1 MKRFLFCF
9 FVFTLFLVPTATLV
23 CKEPKQDLSLKV
35 YTDKIDE
42 INDKLSSQK
51 QINAAQYDELRQ
63 EITDSIAALKTLKDQ
78 ISERIEHSTPQEK
91 KQLGQTLIKLD
102 ELYLV
107 ANNILKIIDKRKI
120 QSSFQAY
127 LQYKMPLYEPSSL
140 VVAYKDG
147 ITVTKDITTR
157 IYQSIINIAKKSI
170 SYPFYIYW
178 LIWSVVVIAYIP
190 SSIMLRNKIAPL
202 DEKASYLNKIKTFII
217 HLATGSILPVLFIG
231 GFFHI
236 SYISGS
242 FLFPVDEIIAVYLVI
257 AFIWITIHSTIS
269 LICPKDF
276 RWALVHMDL
285 KTAQKRSKRISL
297 FLLFL
302 ALRLWLTQINNPPE
316 FTQYLELSTQILL
329 SIQAFFIINVTHFR
343 KSIKTLLGILAVLCP
358 LLMFVGYSSLSDL
371 VLRGTLST
379 LIVYLIFRGISYT
392 FKLGLYYAFKSS
404 NSIFTDSESSL
415 NNSDLIIYWIHMF
428 INLFLFLLSTYAVL
442 LSWGIDQVY
451 LNSVVSGLLFG
462 FTVGNHTISL
472 INLFLS
478 VTVFLFFYLLTKYAQ
493 NLLKNNVFPY
503 THFDAGLKHAVK
515 ATTGYI
521 GITFAVIL
529 SVKTLGLNLSS
540 LLYILGGL
548 SVGIGLGLQPIVT
561 NFISGI
567 VMLIERPIKIGDS
580 IEIGGETGIVKK
592 INVRTT
598 EIENFEKCSVLLPNS
613 QVINVMVKKLDKK

>member
-1 MKRFLFCF
+1 
-9 FVFTLFLVPTATLV
+9 
-23 CKEPKQDLSLKV
+23 
-35 YTDKIDE
+35 
-42 INDKLSSQK
+42 
-51 QINAAQYDELRQ
+51 
-63 EITDSIAALKTLKDQ
+63 
-78 ISERIEHSTPQEK
+78 
-91 KQLGQTLIKLD
+91 
-102 ELYLV
+102 
-107 ANNILKIIDKRKI
+107 
-120 QSSFQAY
+120 
-127 LQYKMPLYEPSSL
+127 
-140 VVAYKDG
+140 
-147 ITVTKDITTR
+147 
-157 IYQSIINIAKKSI
+157 
-170 SYPFYIYW
+170 
-178 LIWSVVVIAYIP
+178 
-190 SSIMLRNKIAPL
+190 
-202 DEKASYLNKIKTFII
+202 
-217 HLATGSILPVLFIG
+217 
-231 GFFHI
+231 
-236 SYISGS
+236 
-242 FLFPVDEIIAVYLVI
+242 
-257 AFIWITIHSTIS
+257 
-269 LICPKDF
+269 
-276 RWALVHMDL
+276 
-285 KTAQKRSKRISL
+285 
-297 FLLFL
+297 
-302 ALRLWLTQINNPPE
+302 
-316 FTQYLELSTQILL
+316 
-329 SIQAFFIINVTHFR
+329 
-343 KSIKTLLGILAVLCP
+343 
-358 LLMFVGYSSLSDL
+358 
-371 VLRGTLST
+371 
-379 LIVYLIFRGISYT
+379 
-392 FKLGLYYAFKSS
+392 
-404 NSIFTDSESSL
+404 
-415 NNSDLIIYWIHMF
+415 MF

-613 QVINVMVKKLDKK
+613 QVINVMVKNWTKNDRVKRLEITVSVAYESDTKFVEKILLDCVKAHPAILTTPAPYVIFTEFGTSSLNFALRFYLKNLDTAFPTGNAIRHEIIAALTKNGVSIPFAQTDVHFDKEFMDTFVNTEKPI